1 MTESRHGPAAGTWP
15 EPASG
20 PGLEARYAA
29 LLDIGRILTGT
40 LRPDHLYRAIHE
52 QTARVLDASAFSISL
67 YDAPTDTAT
76 VVFHADAGSRERL
89 RTTYRGSECVAIRE
103 RRAVLETFGD
113 GQPGAIP
120 WLAGARGKTRAL
132 ICAPILR
139 HDRVLGLIAA
149 HQQRAGAYGAE
160 DLELLA
166 AVSDLAAVAL
176 ENAHYVEE
184 LERRRREAEQLEEIG
199 RALTAS
205 LEPPEVLDRTAT
217 AAHELIGAD
226 EASIWLIDP
235 RGQVELAT
243 ARRMRGIPIGTRFPL
258 PEEVYQY
265 AVRERKALQI
275 EDVRTSPFV
284 PPEAKRVA
292 TAVTALV
299 VPLVADDEALGF
311 LVLAQREARRFT
323 HEEIS
328 LVERLSYQASIA
340 LSNARLH
347 ARIRSISLTDP
358 LTGLPNRRHLEMF
371 LHTEFAAARR
381 GRRLSLVLFDL
392 DHFKV
397 YNDRVGHQA
406 GDDALRAF
414 ARILLRET
422 RAMNLAS
429 RYGGDEFLCVLAGAN
444 RRGALRHA
452 GRIRKACQADGTL
465 REIGVSAGV
474 AEFDVR
480 MQGPADLIRAAD
492 SDLYRQKGGRS
503 RKRAPAE

>member
-1 MTESRHGPAAGTWP
+1 
-15 EPASG
+15 
-20 PGLEARYAA
+20 
-29 LLDIGRILTGT
+29 
-40 LRPDHLYRAIHE
+40 
-52 QTARVLDASAFSISL
+52 VLDASAFSISL
-67 YDAPTDTAT
+67 YDASSDTAT
-76 VVFHADAGSRERL
+76 VVFHADAGYRERL
-89 RTTYRGSECVAIRE
+89 RTTYRGSESVAIRE
-103 RRAVLETFGD
+103 RRAVLQTFD
-113 GQPGAIP
+113 GAQASTIP
-120 WLAGARGKTRAL
+120 WLAGTRRKTREL

-149 HQQRAGAYGAE
+149 SHHRAGVYGAE

-184 LERRRREAEQLEEIG
+184 LERRRRAAERLEEIG

-217 AAHELIGAD
+217 AAHELIAAD
-226 EASIWLIDP
+226 EASIWLTDG
-235 RGQVELAT
+235 RGHVELTT
-243 ARRMRGIPIGTRFPL
+243 ARGVRGIPIGTRFPL
-258 PEEVYQY
+258 PAAVYEF

-275 EDVRTSPFV
+275 EDVRTSPLV
-284 PPEAKRVA
+284 PPEARRVA
-292 TAVTALV
+292 NAVAALA

-323 HEEIS
+323 PHEIS

-340 LSNARLH
+340 LANARLH
-347 ARIRSISLTDP
+347 ARMRSISLTDP
-358 LTGLPNRRHLEMF
+358 LTGLPNRRHLEIF

-381 GRRLSLVLFDL
+381 GRRLSVALFDL

-397 YNDRVGHQA
+397 YNDRAGHQA
-406 GDDALRAF
+406 GDDALRTF
-414 ARILLRET
+414 ARVLLSET

-444 RRGALRHA
+444 RRGALRHV
-452 GRIRKACQADGTL
+452 GRIRKACEADATL

-474 AEFDVR
+474 AEFDEK
-480 MQGPADLIRAAD
+480 MQGPMDLVSAAD
-492 SDLYRQKGGRS
+492 RDLYRQKGGRS
-503 RKRAPAE
+503 RKRAPAG